1 MCVCVGSYRQIWR
14 NWSSTEITWELDGSP
29 VPCAKARRC
38 VDRARACRKQMNTRS
53 AGEQTNR
60 TDMNRSNTSPV
71 LRLGMDMLTL
81 SRSHGKTDQTNNK
94 KHLLLEHRATPGQL
108 PHQPT
113 ATCSGGPGES
123 CNGERGKSGQLRQQH
138 QQQELHQ
145 YRLQIVEAIPCFT
158 HGCTWRRPN
167 CPAFG
172 AYLLSNEQCRSAVLH
187 KWWNER
193 DNEARQSPHNLR
205 KEYEY
210 PLKLWDSAHH

>member
-1 MCVCVGSYRQIWR
+1 MKESKFHRNHLGVGRLASALCESSAVRGPRSCLSEADEHEICR
-14 NWSSTEITWELDGSP
+14 RTNEPNW
-29 VPCAKARRC
+29 
-38 VDRARACRKQMNTRS
+38 
-53 AGEQTNR
+53 
-60 TDMNRSNTSPV
+60 SNTSPV

-81 SRSHGKTDQTNNK
+81 SRPHGKTDQTWPNK
-94 KHLLLEHRATPGQL
+94 RHLLLEHRATPGQL

-123 CNGERGKSGQLRQQH
+123 CNGERGKSGQFRQQH

-205 KEYEY
+205 KEY
-210 PLKLWDSAHH
+210 PLKLWDSDGFCSSLECAGSNSQW